1 MSRKSAAV
9 DMLPHIVPT
18 APLPEPPGLAPA
30 EAAFWHELI
39 DAYPARFNT
48 GDVPLVVELCRHRS
62 LAQQVADALATLR
75 SSSLTGTTK
84 KARADRGLFLDLA
97 KLARDE
103 SRIIAA
109 LSTKLRLVQTSQKLK
124 SAAQAAGERVPAG
137 PRPWDAERSN

>member
-1 MSRKSAAV
+1 MSRKSAAAADV
-9 DMLPHIVPT
+9 LPHIVPI
-18 APLPEPPGLAPA
+18 AALPQPPGLGPG
-30 EAAFWHELI
+30 EANFWHELV
-39 DAYPARFNT
+39 DAYPGRFNA
-48 GDVPLVVELCRHRS
+48 GDVPLVVELCRHRR
-62 LAQQVADALATLR
+62 LAQQVADALAILR
-75 SSSLTGTTK
+75 SCSLTGTTK

-137 PRPWDAERSN
+137 PRPWEPPN